1 MNKKIKM
8 VMSTIS
14 PSLMTRIMYFHNFHK
29 PLNTRSPKDINEKLQ
44 YLKLKTYYNNSTVTR
59 CVDKYKVRDYIKEQ
73 GLSELLPNFI
83 GAGSDAEE
91 IREHWDEYPNQFV
104 IKCNHGCGYNILVSD
119 KRKFDVN
126 DVVATISNWL
136 REDYWKIYC
145 EPQYKDV
152 PKRFIIEEYLA
163 DDIKTYKFYC
173 FNGSPEVCYI
183 STNGENGEKDLYLDY
198 FDMDWNWLPITLE
211 GHEHDKQKI
220 EKPIGFEK
228 MKKLAAQ
235 LSKDFPF
242 VRVDLYDVEG
252 KVYFSELT
260 FIPTGGNM
268 KLTPASV
275 LNEWG
280 NKLKL

>member
-1 MNKKIKM
+1 
-8 VMSTIS
+8 
-14 PSLMTRIMYFHNFHK
+14 
-29 PLNTRSPKDINEKLQ
+29 
-44 YLKLKTYYNNSTVTR
+44 
-59 CVDKYKVRDYIKEQ
+59 
-73 GLSELLPNFI
+73 
-83 GAGSDAEE
+83 
-91 IREHWDEYPNQFV
+91 
-104 IKCNHGCGYNILVSD
+104 
-119 KRKFDVN
+119 
-126 DVVATISNWL
+126 
-136 REDYWKIYC
+136 
-145 EPQYKDV
+145 
-152 PKRFIIEEYLA
+152 
-163 DDIKTYKFYC
+163 
-173 FNGSPEVCYI
+173 
-183 STNGENGEKDLYLDY
+183 
-198 FDMDWNWLPITLE
+198 MDWNWLPITLE
-211 GHEHDKQKI
+211 GHEHDKQKS